1 MCTKEEMIAKQKE
14 FNIYCAINANNWVK
28 SVIYQ
33 GNGRTFFCYSIE

>member
-28 SVIYQ
+28 SVIYK
-33 GNGRTFFCYSIE
+33 GNRIKN